1 MGVEGKRILVTGAT
15 DGIGLE
21 AAIRLAGMGAS
32 LHLVG
37 RNPQKLGAAADKV
50 AVASGG
56 KPPVTYLADL
66 SSQGAIRSLAAE
78 VTANAPKLDV
88 LLNNAGGFFSE
99 RRLTADGIEMTFGF
113 NHLGY
118 FLLTHLLLG
127 ALHAAPRGRVVNV
140 ASDAHKGV
148 SLDFDN
154 LQGERRYNGWRA
166 YQRSKLANILFT
178 RELATRVDPRQVT
191 VNCLHP
197 GFVASNF
204 ADDERGGIAWAIKA
218 AKNVFAINV
227 EKGAKT
233 SIYLCASDD
242 VADVSGGYFVK
253 SKLATPSRQAQD
265 AAAQKQLWAVS
276 ERLTGIMP

>member
-1 MGVEGKRILVTGAT
+1 MSVEGKRILVTGAT

-21 AAIRLAGMGAS
+21 AATKLAAMGAN

-37 RNPQKLGAAADKV
+37 RNPEKLGRAADKV
-50 AVASGG
+50 AAALGG

-66 SSQGAIRSLAAE
+66 SSQTAIRALAAE

-88 LLNNAGGFFSE
+88 LLNNAGGYFAD
-99 RRLTADGIEMTFGF
+99 RRLTVDGIEMTFGF

-118 FLLTHLLLG
+118 FLLTNLLLP
-127 ALHAAPRGRVVNV
+127 ALHAAPKGRVVNV
-140 ASDAHKGV
+140 ASDAHKGAA
-148 SLDFDN
+148 LDFDD
-154 LQGERRYNGWRA
+154 LQGEKTYNGWGA

-178 RELATRVDPRQVT
+178 RELASRVDPRQVT

-204 ADDERGGIAWAIKA
+204 ADGERGTIAWLLKA
-218 AKNVFAINV
+218 AKNFLAISV
-227 EKGAKT
+227 EKGAQT
-233 SIYLCASDD
+233 SVYLCSSDD
-242 VADVSGGYFVK
+242 VGDVTGGYFVK
-253 SKLATPSRQAQD
+253 SKLAKPTIQAQD